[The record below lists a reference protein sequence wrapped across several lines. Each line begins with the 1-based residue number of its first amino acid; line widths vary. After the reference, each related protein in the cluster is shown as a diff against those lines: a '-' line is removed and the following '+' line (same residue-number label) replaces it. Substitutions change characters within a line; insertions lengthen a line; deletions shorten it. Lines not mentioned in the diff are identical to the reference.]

1 METFKDIRFLRQ
13 LNKYGGLIKDMGH
26 IYIDII
32 NNHYIIVRSAKD
44 SIYHLYEY
52 EDETI
57 IMEIDIENNIPKK
70 YHDEILWNIKDSFG
84 SQYAYNYS
92 NYDILKINIFKCFHS
107 IKKKINNQL

>member
-1 METFKDIRFLRQ
+1 METFKDSRFLRQ
-13 LNKYGGLIKDMGH
+13 LNNHGGLIKDMGH

-44 SIYHLYEY
+44 SINHLYEY

-70 YHDEILWNIKDSFG
+70 FHDEILWNIKDSFG

-92 NYDILKINIFKCFHS
+92 NYDILKINIFKYFHS
-107 IKKKINNQL
+107 IKKNK